1 MKLIQSNVVFNQEE
15 HTYTLNGE
23 RLEGIT
29 GMLSRQLFPDKYNNV
44 PDFVLERA
52 RQKGT
57 MIHEVCELIDE
68 VGIEHNSPEG
78 KNYVLLREQ
87 YGLLHEASEYLVSDN
102 EHYASCIDKVYREG
116 KTEFTLAD
124 IKTTRELD
132 TDYVRWQLSVYA
144 YLFELQNPECKAV
157 RLLAIWLRGDE
168 AKIVEV
174 KRIPD
179 NVIINLLSADICGLP
194 FINPYVTPVKS
205 EELPAEYRKIEQYI
219 IEIDEKKKDWEEK
232 RKTLLDGVLKE
243 MVRAGVYKW
252 EGEKISFTRK
262 KASVRKTFDKKNFEK
277 DHKKLYEEYLVE
289 SLVSESIIL
298 KIK

>member
-1 MKLIQSNVVFNQEE
+1 MKLIQSDVVFSQEE

-29 GMLSRQLFPDKYNNV
+29 KMLSRQLFPDKYNNV

-68 VGIEHNSPEG
+68 VGIEHDSPEG
-78 KNYVLLREQ
+78 KNYVLLRKQ
-87 YGLLHEASEYLVSDN
+87 YGLLHEASEYLVSDK

-144 YLFELQNPECKAV
+144 YLFELQNPKCRAV
-157 RLLAIWLRGDE
+157 RLLAIWLRGDK
-168 AKIVEV
+168 AQIVEV

-179 NVIINLLSADICGLP
+179 DVIINLLSADICGIP
-194 FINPYVTPVKS
+194 FINPYAVSSSS
-205 EELPAEYRKIEQYI
+205 EELPAEYQKIEQFI
-219 IEIDEKKKDWEEK
+219 IEIDEKKKEWEEK
-232 RKTLLDGVLKE
+232 RKTLLDGILKE
-243 MVRAGVYKW
+243 MAKAGVYKW
-252 EGEKISFTRK
+252 EGKDISFTRK
-262 KASVRKTFDKKNFEK
+262 KASVRKTFDKKSFER

-289 SLVSESIIL
+289 SSVNESIIL